1 MARKE
6 RIYEASRHFAAI
18 QIQRI
23 YRGMRILHWKDIR
36 LNTIAAFVLD
46 RHYLERGTSL
56 ENARLRY
63 KNYIIE
69 NRRDSASDPDEEY
82 PENEWVEMYDP
93 KKKRPYWICETTNE
107 VTYDE
112 PAQPCAHEKS
122 LVGLRVKV
130 YWVVQG
136 AWYEGVVSRF
146 HRRKH
151 RHRIEYDD
159 TDHEW
164 IDFDTEYDRV
174 QVHLEDGSWMM
185 YLLYQSEGQSSERRK
200 KEKAEEDAK
209 YKKQA
214 FDDALQWEVI
224 KDDRSNNIVY
234 MSGVTGEIRIGA
246 HGSENWVVQDDG
258 YGYPCFYNMGT
269 NETVHEDPRFIHDT
283 DLDLVATRNYVMDE
297 MRFAMYFC
305 KDYWD
310 KYKKAVEQDKKTE
323 IRLIVLQVLN
333 SPKPK
338 HLNSFLLRAT
348 ALFKSSSVV
357 DIPMNQTEKQEI
369 EYARWLVA
377 RMHELAEQ
385 GSDIIALRKEHKKA
399 AVTALTNQPVK
410 MVACRFCGRESRRNL
425 DFCPTCGHR
434 LIW

>member
-1 MARKE
+1 MLLLL
-6 RIYEASRHFAAI
+6 
-18 QIQRI
+18 Q
-23 YRGMRILHWKDIR
+23 
-36 LNTIAAFVLD
+36 
-46 RHYLERGTSL
+46 
-56 ENARLRY
+56 
-63 KNYIIE
+63 
-69 NRRDSASDPDEEY
+69 
-82 PENEWVEMYDP
+82 
-93 KKKRPYWICETTNE
+93 
-107 VTYDE
+107 
-112 PAQPCAHEKS
+112 
-122 LVGLRVKV
+122 
-130 YWVVQG
+130 
-136 AWYEGVVSRF
+136 
-146 HRRKH
+146 
-151 RHRIEYDD
+151 
-159 TDHEW
+159 
-164 IDFDTEYDRV
+164 
-174 QVHLEDGSWMM
+174 

-323 IRLIVLQVLN
+323 VRLIVLQVLN

-425 DFCPTCGHR
+425 GESDVSY
-434 LIW
+434 LILLSTDLSFYQIFAQPADIASSGKSARSLPGFLFLFYVFIIICHVNVWIISNYFVPFRNGDWEIN